1 MTGGAREKQSGRLL
15 LITGRR
21 WVVTSRLALAAR
33 NAGFSVYL
41 LAPKGHPLEAL
52 PWVHPFA
59 RFSTVRPGRCVARAM
74 KRMAFDL
81 VVAADDVAAAAVFD
95 AYLSGRL
102 DQDSGL
108 TIRRSFG
115 EPGTFAIR
123 HSRAGIG
130 EIVVRA
136 GIPAPR
142 TWLVPDEESLVPVLR
157 LAGFPAVL
165 KSDGTFGGRGVTVV
179 RDAGEARDAYRRLAS
194 PPRLMRGLIDLLR
207 ESDTYN
213 LNRSLLRKRR
223 LVSIQEF
230 VDGEPATVSA
240 VAWEGTVLGQV
251 GFRVIRTRT
260 PNGPSSVIEPMQ
272 HGDMARA
279 ATAVASELGLS
290 GPFGL
295 DFIVS
300 RDGSTA
306 SLLELNPR
314 ATSTTHLQVPW
325 QGRPLFHLLADQVG
339 LHAPDHSSPLSAGL
353 IALFPPDT
361 GSDDDDAN
369 PLDVHVDVPDDQGVL
384 DGYLWTSETPIV
396 RGIRRLRS
404 LSTIGRSD

>member
-1 MTGGAREKQSGRLL
+1 MTGPAREEQSGRLL

-52 PWVHPFA
+52 PWVHPIA
-59 RFSTVRPGRCVARAM
+59 GFSTLRPGRCVARAL
-74 KRMAFDL
+74 KGMAFDL
-81 VVAADDVAAAAVFD
+81 VVAADDVAASAVFD
-95 AYLSGRL
+95 AYRSGRL
-102 DQDSGL
+102 DQESGL
-108 TIRRSFG
+108 TIRRSLG
-115 EPGTFAIR
+115 EPATFGIR
-123 HSRAGIG
+123 HSRARIG
-130 EIVVRA
+130 EIVLRA

-142 TWLVPDEESLVPVLR
+142 TWPVPDEESLIPVLTS
-157 LAGFPAVL
+157 AGFPAVL
-165 KSDGTFGGRGVTVV
+165 KSDGSFGGRGVAVV
-179 RDAGEARDAYRRLAS
+179 RDPGEARAAYRRLSS
-194 PPRLMRGLIDLLR
+194 PPRLMRSLIDLLHER
-207 ESDTYN
+207 DIYN
-213 LNRSLLRKRR
+213 LNRSLLRKQRQ
-223 LVSIQEF
+223 VSIQEF

-240 VAWEGTVLGQV
+240 VAWEGKVLGQV

-272 HGDMARA
+272 HADMARA
-279 ATAVASELGLS
+279 ATTVAGELGLS

-314 ATSTTHLQVPW
+314 ATSTAHLQVPS
-325 QGRPLFHLLADQVG
+325 QGRPLFHLLAEQVG
-339 LHAPDHSSPLSAGL
+339 LLAPDPSSPVSAGP
-353 IALFPPDT
+353 IALFPPDAVR
-361 GSDDDDAN
+361 DDDDA
-369 PLDVHVDVPDDQGVL
+369 PLDVHLDVPDDRGVL
-384 DGYLWTSETPIV
+384 AVYLWTSETPIV
-396 RGIRRLRS
+396 RAIRRLRS